1 MPILTS
7 NYIASWYVVS
17 LNGKNR
23 LLEGWNESLE
33 QEVNN
38 KALIQG
44 DIGTHLMDISGVYY
58 KAQISS
64 PVILMSSPNT
74 NFYDAFD
81 IVLEGLSVAQN
92 PITDEIANSLDYI
105 LEDSTITIN
114 PEGINVSANIV
125 NSIGWANQKEYFG
138 DNYTDFVG
146 RTARFYDTIF
156 NFMGG
161 TFLIKSADLNIKVE
175 TDKIYFI
182 GQSQIPTYTIKGYT
196 VEGKA
201 TLVTTPE
208 SYDAQVL
215 INLQTPGFH
224 FPINREVSLQVQDQY
239 SENGFG
245 YRKLNLGEFM
255 EVPSISLDL
264 KPNQTI
270 EATVNFK
277 TYFRRSSYLG

>member
-1 MPILTS
+1 
-7 NYIASWYVVS
+7 
-17 LNGKNR
+17 
-23 LLEGWNESLE
+23 
-33 QEVNN
+33 
-38 KALIQG
+38 
-44 DIGTHLMDISGVYY
+44 
-58 KAQISS
+58 
-64 PVILMSSPNT
+64 
-74 NFYDAFD
+74 
-81 IVLEGLSVAQN
+81 
-92 PITDEIANSLDYI
+92 
-105 LEDSTITIN
+105 
-114 PEGINVSANIV
+114 
-125 NSIGWANQKEYFG
+125 
-138 DNYTDFVG
+138 
-146 RTARFYDTIF
+146 
-156 NFMGG
+156 MGG

-239 SENGFG
+239 SDNGLG